1 MSYTLVV
8 FPSLIFLK
16 VNRMKDDLKDKINS
30 LRRIVEGQRHLIA
43 SLSSPV
49 TDLYDQHNNLD
60 FQVGGLTHWQDE
72 MTRLRVD
79 RGSPIIDLTGEDSED
94 EVVEI
99 PGFPAEYPHLLEE
112 WEEVPTPGM
121 VGILFHPFV
130 I

>member
-1 MSYTLVV
+1 M
-8 FPSLIFLK
+8 
-16 VNRMKDDLKDKINS
+16 
-30 LRRIVEGQRHLIA
+30 E
-43 SLSSPV
+43 
-49 TDLYDQHNNLD
+49 
-60 FQVGGLTHWQDE
+60 
-72 MTRLRVD
+72 
-79 RGSPIIDLTGEDSED
+79 RGSSVIDLTGEDSED